1 MDRREGL
8 QLLHSRLPLHL
19 RPDNGGEDRSPAD
32 NPCGC
37 ATAEVD
43 KVHCYSFSLLLVSHP
58 SRGTG
63 SGGPARS
70 ARPFGER
77 YESRPPRGV
86 TRRCLPGGMSP
97 RGDRSPEGATG
108 QARCQGIRPSCRARA
123 TASVRLAAP
132 SLPRMCVTCFLTVS
146 SATTK
151 SWAMRWFDL
160 PAASSRS
167 TSSSR
172 SVSASAR
179 PGGATPD
186 RLGGGVAPAWLQARK
201 SAAR

>member
-1 MDRREGL
+1 MDRREAL
-8 QLLHSRLPLHL
+8 QLLCSRLLFHL
-19 RPDNGGEDRSPAD
+19 RPDNRCEDRPPAY

-43 KVHCYSFSLLLVSHP
+43 YVHCYSLFSSPWPAIHP
-58 SRGTG
+58 
-63 SGGPARS
+63 GGGGGQPGPLARL
-70 ARPFGER
+70 FGEH

-86 TRRCLPGGMSP
+86 TRRCLPGGMLP
-97 RGDRSPEGATG
+97 RGHRSSDGATG
-108 QARCQGIRPSCRARA
+108 QAGARCQGIRPSCRARA

-146 SATTK
+146 SATTR

-172 SVSASAR
+172 PVSGSAR
-179 PGGATPD
+179 PGGAAA
-186 RLGGGVAPAWLQARK
+186 RLGGGVAPVWLQAR
-201 SAAR
+201 